1 MSDKVKGFS
10 MVKNDPNNI
19 ELDNSHT
26 KILLFTEVDIWQSK
40 ICTNVNSVNTLHLI
54 FSKVNGY
61 FEEINKC
68 KYLTLLPTNESKA
81 NIKKYQELWS
91 KIRDSVKSRTK
102 NSGDYLEKYGKT
114 KFNSDK
120 E

>member
-40 ICTNVNSVNTLHLI
+40 ICTKVNSVNPLYLI

-61 FEEINKC
+61 FEEVNANR
-68 KYLTLLPTNESKA
+68 YVTLVLTNWME
-81 NIKKYQELWS
+81 
-91 KIRDSVKSRTK
+91 RK
-102 NSGDYLEKYGKT
+102 N
-114 KFNSDK
+114 
-120 E
+120 